1 MFKIENQLYY
11 REEFCGVYKIL
22 HVQRSNGVPV
32 RASCFTRISFSH
44 PKVSATGP
52 KFSVLCHVATGSLV
66 SHHGLR
72 KYWHLF
78 LMKLSSPYAYK
89 QKGKKK
95 RGREQKLCFKDN
107 RLKAKEYGALISSKK
122 NICPLICMHSKQFYK

>member
-11 REEFCGVYKIL
+11 REEFCGVYKIP

-32 RASCFTRISFSH
+32 RASCSTRISFSH

-78 LMKLSSPYAYK
+78 LMKKFYLMHTSK
-89 QKGKKK
+89 KGKRK
-95 RGREQKLCFKDN
+95 G
-107 RLKAKEYGALISSKK
+107 GGSKSFV
-122 NICPLICMHSKQFYK
+122 SKTTD

>member
-78 LMKLSSPYAYK
+78 LMKLSSTLCIQAKREKEKGEGAKALFQRQQTEGKRIWSFNKLKEKYLPTDLYA
-89 QKGKKK
+89 
-95 RGREQKLCFKDN
+95 L
-107 RLKAKEYGALISSKK
+107 
-122 NICPLICMHSKQFYK
+122 